1 MKKITSLS
9 RLLQTQ
15 LLAPVLLVV
24 LVAIIALRSFTPG
37 TFLTGWDTLHP
48 EFNFQ
53 LSIGRAIFGAWRDD
67 QGLGSIAVHSHMA
80 DLPRIIQL
88 YLTSFVLPI
97 ESLRYSYVLLSLFIG
112 TLGAFYFF
120 KHIFPEKVYPSLFG
134 AMFYLLNLAT
144 LQSYAMPFEMF
155 QAMFAYLPWVLLFVH
170 KYIKDGG
177 RTNLF
182 VLFILSF
189 LSTPMAYAAT
199 QFYAF
204 FGYAMLFILG
214 VLISLKNKLAVKR
227 SLLVLGVILAAN
239 SYWLFHNIYTVVT
252 KSAEVSLSEINR
264 SFSEEAFLQNR
275 AYGDIGS
282 VLQLKNHLYS
292 WQSYDFA
299 QNKFVPSMSF
309 WGEPS
314 QYVLTGFGLLA
325 VIAMLGSILMI
336 RKYKLDPFVLPTLLA
351 MFFIIN
357 QNPPFEGIY
366 QFLRDNFSL
375 IEEGFR
381 MPFTKFSNLLAFSYS
396 YFLVLGLIYLSR
408 ASKWLGAIATSI
420 AIPVLVYVSI
430 PVINGGIISPVVK
443 VDIPDYYFES
453 FEYLENNPG
462 RVLVLPF
469 TNQWGWTYNSWGY
482 QGSGFVWFGSNSQF
496 LVRDFDR
503 WNPRNEVLYKKF
515 ATALL
520 ESDFETFAAL
530 VDQYKIDSIYFD
542 RSIIDPGHNNFSSNE
557 LTGKLKALYGESQK
571 FGEVEIFEVTKSD
584 EDDKLSAPVSLVNF
598 DSKFSQVAPDG
609 EKVFVQSDTGV
620 FYPFVNLDDRS
631 NIKIDKDGK
640 GLVISAF
647 APNVFSQYPSYVNT
661 PAFDSTVLNI
671 KRSITGTVNSREL
684 LTISY
689 DQPMLLLDG
698 EEIVSPEKQT
708 VLRFTFNLPKRLF
721 VSNGSRSV
729 EVDNE
734 ANLKVSDTGSISIYG
749 GDGLSE
755 VSKNWISEANAV
767 DCVNSNAKDNTK
779 KTQNSIS
786 FVSDSGESV
795 CAGASLS
802 LVSDSVLEVTY
813 ISKNSLARLCING
826 SNGCISSE
834 TSVSRNLEGGVLV
847 KERLLLKAGNYWMVF
862 VGQGAG
868 KIRQV
873 FEIEDLKSTAFP
885 VITSTKLENLSK
897 STGRIA
903 SNRNA
908 FSEVSLALPN
918 AMVLS
923 HSPLLWG
930 HQNSFN
936 CDPAD
941 RGNFGMSKTLESVE
955 YQVSDQ
961 AVVCDYSV
969 FEAEGGSP
977 YLLNISGAGEEGRG
991 VKLYLY
997 DETNKGVVAE
1007 RVLDLGKYDDFIY
1020 IPATKNARKLVL
1032 NLEVRSFRRIPSNV
1046 AVSNITWYQLPSY
1059 LKEIGVVSSVTPATN
1074 FQGVADDSNI
1084 LRSVGFGVYSK
1095 YDVDGSDVVFT
1106 NKSYDPGFLGI
1117 AIGDGGFEIVSQS
1130 EAVGWEGSYLL
1141 NGKFSTLHVFYLP
1154 QLLVFLGHST
1164 FLLVLSGFVVR
1175 FFLISKSEELFV
1187 LKKYQVKTA

>member
-1 MKKITSLS
+1 MKKNTSLS
-9 RLLQTQ
+9 RLLQTH

-88 YLTSFVLPI
+88 YLTSYVLPI
-97 ESLRYSYVLLSLFIG
+97 ESLRYSYVLFSLFVG

-120 KHIFPEKVYPSLFG
+120 KHVFPKKVYPSLFG

-155 QAMFAYLPWVLLFVH
+155 QAMFAYLPWILLFVH

-177 RTNLF
+177 NANLF
-182 VLFILSF
+182 LLFVLSF

-204 FGYAMLFILG
+204 FGYAVLFILG

-227 SLLVLGVILAAN
+227 SLLALGVILAAN

-292 WQSYDFA
+292 WQSYDFT

-309 WGEPS
+309 WGETN
-314 QYVLTGFGLLA
+314 QYILTGFGLFA

-336 RKYKLDPFVLPTLLA
+336 RKFKLDPFVLPTLLA

-408 ASKWLGAIATSI
+408 ISKWLSRVATSVAIA
-420 AIPVLVYVSI
+420 VLVYVSSPI
-430 PVINGGIISPVVK
+430 ITGGIISPVVK
-443 VDIPDYYFES
+443 VNVPDYYFES
-453 FEYLENNPG
+453 FEYLDKNPG

-503 WNPRNEVLYKKF
+503 WNPRNEVLYKRF
-515 ATALL
+515 ASALL
-520 ESDFETFAAL
+520 ESDFEKFKAL
-530 VDQYKIDSIYFD
+530 VNDYGIDSIYFD
-542 RSIIDPGHNNFSSNE
+542 RSIVDPGNNNFSSSE
-557 LTGKLKALYGESQK
+557 LFGRLKEIYGEPKK
-571 FGEVEIFEVTKSD
+571 FGEVEIFDVAFR
-584 EDDKLSAPVSLVNF
+584 EDGELNVPVSLVNF
-598 DSKFSQVAPDG
+598 DTRFSQVMPVAGKNFLQSATG
-609 EKVFVQSDTGV
+609 E

-631 NIKIDKDGK
+631 TVGFEKLGN
-640 GLVISAF
+640 GLVIKSNAPSAF
-647 APNVFSQYPSYVNT
+647 SDYPSYLKSPSV
-661 PAFDSTVLNI
+661 DSTVINI
-671 KRSITGTVNSREL
+671 KRDVVGTLGSREL

-689 DQPMLLLDG
+689 DQPNLLLDG
-698 EEIVSPEKQT
+698 LKIDNPEKQT
-708 VLRFTFNLPKRLF
+708 TLRFNFNLPKRLF
-721 VSNGSRSV
+721 VSNGARSV
-729 EVDNE
+729 EVDDE
-734 ANLKVSDTGSISIYG
+734 ATLKVSDTGSISIFG
-749 GDGLSE
+749 GDGSLE
-755 VSKNWISEANAV
+755 VSKNWISDANAV
-767 DCVNSNAKDNTK
+767 DCVNSKAKEGTK
-779 KTQNSIS
+779 KTAESMS
-786 FVSDSGESV
+786 FVSGSGESV
-795 CAGASLS
+795 CAGASLI
-802 LVSDSVLEVTY
+802 LASDSVLEVSY

-834 TSVSRNLEGGVLV
+834 TSVSRNLEGGVMV
-847 KERLLLKAGNYWMVF
+847 KERLILKAGNYWMVF

-868 KIRQV
+868 NLRQV
-873 FEIEDLKSTAFP
+873 FEIENLKSIAFP

-897 STGRIA
+897 TTGRTTHN
-903 SNRNA
+903 SNS
-908 FSEVSLALPN
+908 FSEVSIQLPN
-918 AMVLS
+918 AKVLS
-923 HSPLLWG
+923 QSPLLWG

-936 CDPAD
+936 CDPGQ
-941 RGNFGMSKTLESVE
+941 RGNFGMKKNLESVE

-969 FEAEGGSP
+969 FETEGGSP
-977 YLLNISGAGEEGRG
+977 YLLNISGVGVEGRG
-991 VKLYLY
+991 IKLYLY

-1007 RVLDLGKYDDFIY
+1007 RVLDLGDYDDFIY
-1020 IPATKNARKLVL
+1020 VPATKNARKLVL
-1032 NLEVRSFRRIPSNV
+1032 NIEVRSFRRIPSKV
-1046 AVSNITWYQLPSY
+1046 AVSNVTWYQLPSY
-1059 LKEIGVVSSVTPATN
+1059 LKEVSAVSSIMPATN
-1074 FQGVADDSNI
+1074 IQRVANGSNL
-1084 LRSVGFGVYSK
+1084 LRSVGFGIYSK
-1095 YDVDGSDVVFT
+1095 YDVQDSDVVFT

-1117 AIGDGGFEIVSQS
+1117 AIGDGGFEIVSQT
-1130 EAVGWEGSYLL
+1130 EAAGWEGAYLL
-1141 NGKFSTLHVFYLP
+1141 DGKFNTLHVVYLP

-1164 FLLVLSGFVVR
+1164 FLLVLSGFVAR

-1187 LKKYQVKTA
+1187 LQKYQVKTA